1 MNTVFLFR
9 YLLILM
15 IFVVSCD
22 VRKKSIESEDKNILI
37 QGTWE
42 LLSET
47 KIENGDTTYSEA
59 SKAQPMIKII
69 NKTHFAFLRHDLKQG
84 KDSTALFVAGGG
96 RYALKDHEYTEYLD
110 YFISR
115 EWENNTFHFT
125 VSVKNDTLIQ
135 SGTEKVEGLGID
147 RIIIEKYKRIGE

>member
-1 MNTVFLFR
+1 MLT
-9 YLLILM
+9 ILM
-15 IFVVSCD
+15 MSCEA
-22 VRKKSIESEDKNILI
+22 RKTDIGAPENSLPLE
-37 QGTWE
+37 GTWE

-69 NKTHFAFLRHDLKQG
+69 NKTHFAFLRHDLTQG

-96 RYALKDHEYTEYLD
+96 RYTLKDHDYTEYLD

-125 VSVKNDTLIQ
+125 VDIKNDTLIQ
-135 SGTEKVEGLGID
+135 SGIEKVEGLGID
-147 RIIIEKYKRIGE
+147 RIIIEKYKRVEK